1 MIARSHPIQIHETL
15 LDTVMQKLET
25 LTLLILNRLRC
36 EAQLREQR
44 KNEELE
50 DRGPKD
56 GAEQQTRKPD
66 LGNEVSVVIRDKKL
80 RLDRLRVDRTLV
92 GRMPCG

>member
-1 MIARSHPIQIHETL
+1 MRERGLKPISLWAE
-15 LDTVMQKLET
+15 V
-25 LTLLILNRLRC
+25 ILNRLRIDM
-36 EAQLREQR
+36 ALREQR

-50 DRGPKD
+50 DRDPKD

-66 LGNEVSVVIRDKKL
+66 LGNEVSVVIGDKKL
-80 RLDRLRVDRTLV
+80 RLESLRVDRTLV

>member
-1 MIARSHPIQIHETL
+1 MKTL
-15 LDTVMQKLET
+15 YWDTLVM
-25 LTLLILNRLRC
+25 LNRWRC

-50 DRGPKD
+50 DCGPKD

-80 RLDRLRVDRTLV
+80 RLESLRVDRTLV